1 MISHLDCLKI
11 FFCLLQVKCA
21 ADYIDMTSKEHFAEY
36 ERFVRIRQIV
46 RYHLELAEQKEADI
60 QAKFGVT
67 VPADL
72 DRVWAPKW
80 QLMRSVAIK
89 FYMVF
94 TFSSLSP
101 RHRLLM
107 S

>member
-21 ADYIDMTSKEHFAEY
+21 ADYIEITGKEHFAEY
-36 ERFVRIRQIV
+36 ERFVRMRQLV
-46 RYHLELAEQKEADI
+46 GYYLELAEQKEAVT
-60 QAKFGVT
+60 QSNFAVT

-72 DRVWAPKW
+72 DRVWASKW

-101 RHRLLM
+101 RHLLLM